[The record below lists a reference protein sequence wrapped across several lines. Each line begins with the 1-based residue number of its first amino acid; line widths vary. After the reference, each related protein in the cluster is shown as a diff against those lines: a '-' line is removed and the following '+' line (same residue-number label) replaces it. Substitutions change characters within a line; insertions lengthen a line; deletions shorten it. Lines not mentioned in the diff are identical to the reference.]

1 MYIIKKKMTIEKKIK
16 ELNEHIKIVEKD
28 LKEIED
34 WDSDAREWC
43 EKYLFKLQKKRDKLL
58 KSEEL

>member
-1 MYIIKKKMTIEKKIK
+1 MTIEKKIK